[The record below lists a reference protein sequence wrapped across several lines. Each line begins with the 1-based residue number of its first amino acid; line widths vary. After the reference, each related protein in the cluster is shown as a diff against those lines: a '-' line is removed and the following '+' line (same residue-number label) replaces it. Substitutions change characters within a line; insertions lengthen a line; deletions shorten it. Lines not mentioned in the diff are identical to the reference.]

1 MLIAANLCIARFSHG
16 PIKQTHLCRYPSNT
30 SDMQR
35 LLTVATAALLV
46 IHGLIHL
53 MGTVVYMQ
61 WGTIEGLT
69 YKTTLLFG
77 TWPVG
82 DAGMRVFGA
91 LWLLP
96 TIGFVA
102 CAVAL
107 VAGWAWWR
115 PFLMGITLLSLGLTL
130 LDWENAYAGVAV
142 NLLILLGLMIGPR
155 LTALLTG

>member
-1 MLIAANLCIARFSHG
+1 M
-16 PIKQTHLCRYPSNT
+16 P
-30 SDMQR
+30 R
-35 LLTVATAALLV
+35 LLTLATAALLA

-77 TWPVG
+77 AWPVG
-82 DAGMRVFGA
+82 EVGMRVFGV

-96 TIGFVA
+96 AVGFVA

-107 VAGWAWWR
+107 IAGWTWWR
-115 PFLMGITLLSLGLTL
+115 PLLIGITLLSLGLTL

-142 NLLILLGLMIGPR
+142 NVIILVTLVVGPR
-155 LTALLTG
+155 LSSLLNS